1 MKKRLKW
8 LLVGSL
14 MCIGV
19 GSVFHHGYGMMNNE
33 EIIEAIEFDNSY
45 EDKECSW
52 KQKALKSGA
61 SEVELKKVKKKF
73 FTYQQIVKG
82 NECWYKFNEI
92 KDLNDVA
99 NEEKLTFLK
108 DAADQ
113 GSEEAISH
121 LLCTYLNGYYGLNAN
136 DPKGLELAQKYADL
150 DSERA
155 IYHLLEAYR
164 DGLYGLNAN
173 DPKGLV
179 LAQKYVKEGSEWAID
194 HFLDAYERDLYG
206 DQKYD
211 SEIFKLVTTLVI
223 KGNSKALDVFN
234 QHKDNVKPN
243 FKRNDKLVP
252 FSDVSFSFN

>member
-61 SEVELKKVKKKF
+61 SQVELKKVKKKF

-108 DAADQ
+108 DAA
-113 GSEEAISH
+113 GNGCEVAIDC
-121 LLCTYLNGYYGLNAN
+121 LLCTY
-136 DPKGLELAQKYADL
+136 
-150 DSERA
+150 RF
-155 IYHLLEAYR
+155 
-164 DGLYGLNAN
+164 GLYGLQRN
-173 DPKGLV
+173 DPEGLK
-179 LAQKYVKEGSEWAID
+179 LAIKYAKEGSENAID

-211 SEIFKLVTTLVI
+211 SEVFKLVTTLVI
-223 KGNSKALDVFN
+223 DGNSRALDIFN
-234 QHKDNVKPN
+234 KHKDDVKPN
-243 FKRNDKLVP
+243 FNKRNDKEMP